1 MNDLSKSIYLALL
14 DGINNNGYAS
24 FIVSGGSSPIK
35 IFNELRESNLNWSKV
50 YISLVDDRSV
60 SSKHIDSNEKLL
72 KEHLLINNASNAN
85 FISLKSNPEKVLEM
99 SRPFD
104 VMLLGMGEDGHFAS
118 LFPSLINTSNYF
130 NLLADP
136 GIIYTEPMGSP
147 CHKRISMNLSMIIES
162 KKVVLLISNEKKLS
176 LLSEAYENNLL
187 PLYYLL
193 AQERVDVEIVKTF

>member
-1 MNDLSKSIYLALL
+1 
-14 DGINNNGYAS
+14 
-24 FIVSGGSSPIK
+24 
-35 IFNELRESNLNWSKV
+35 
-50 YISLVDDRSV
+50 
-60 SSKHIDSNEKLL
+60 
-72 KEHLLINNASNAN
+72 
-85 FISLKSNPEKVLEM
+85 M

>member
-35 IFNELRESNLNWSKV
+35 IFNELSESNLNWSKV

-72 KEHLLINNASNAN
+72 KENLLINNASNAN

>member
-35 IFNELRESNLNWSKV
+35 IFNELSESNLNWSKV

-72 KEHLLINNASNAN
+72 KENLLINNASNAN

-136 GIIYTEPMGSP
+136 GIIYIEPMGSP

>member
-35 IFNELRESNLNWSKV
+35 IFNELSESNLNWSKV